1 MRKPSLLERLRA
13 KKKQAPRPALAVA
26 WYDEVDWAMVKATAL
41 DPHRFDNSFAEWH
54 AMASQTL
61 ANLNR
66 SGTPATPVRVVAAE
80 LLAWCRANRRQ
91 NDAASRAAYVALRAR
106 LLQQPGE
113 KP

>member
-1 MRKPSLLERLRA
+1 MRKPNLLERLRA
-13 KKKQAPRPALAVA
+13 KKRQAPRPALALG

-41 DPHRFDNSFAEWH
+41 DPHRFENSFAEWH

-91 NDAASRAAYVALRAR
+91 NDAASRAAYVAFRAR
-106 LLQQPGE
+106 LPQTPGAR
-113 KP
+113 P